1 MTDQIIGIDGP
12 AGSGKSTVA
21 RAVAERLGWTY
32 LDTGAMY
39 RAVTVLAMRAGV
51 DLADEAAILALAATA
66 DIALRPVVV
75 LNGED
80 VSVALRTPE
89 TNEGVS
95 IVASLPLVRAAM
107 VERQRAMAA
116 AESHGVV
123 VEGRDITT
131 VVFPE
136 APTKIFLT
144 ASLEERA
151 KRRGDE
157 TSASI
162 ARRDQ
167 ADESREAS
175 PLRQAA
181 DAHVID
187 TTGLTITEVVEEIV
201 RCHTNTS
208 SN

>member
-51 DLADEAAILALAATA
+51 DLADEAAVLALAATA
-66 DIALRPVVV
+66 DIALRPVVL

>member
-39 RAVTVLAMRAGV
+39 RAVTVLAMRVGV
-51 DLADEAAILALAATA
+51 DLADEAAVLALAATA

>member
-51 DLADEAAILALAATA
+51 DLADEAAVLALAATA
-66 DIALRPVVV
+66 DIALRPVVL

-144 ASLEERA
+144 ASLEQRA

>member
-51 DLADEAAILALAATA
+51 DLADETAVLALAATA
-66 DIALRPVVV
+66 DIALRPVVL

>member
-51 DLADEAAILALAATA
+51 DLADEAAVLALAATA

>member
-51 DLADEAAILALAATA
+51 DLADEAAVLALAATA
-66 DIALRPVVV
+66 DIALRPVVL

-107 VERQRAMAA
+107 GERQRAMAA

>member
-12 AGSGKSTVA
+12 AGSGKSAVA

-51 DLADEAAILALAATA
+51 DLADEAAVLALAATA
-66 DIALRPVVV
+66 DIALRPVVL

>member
-51 DLADEAAILALAATA
+51 DLADETAVLALAATA
-66 DIALRPVVV
+66 DIALRPVVL

-144 ASLEERA
+144 ASLEGRA

-187 TTGLTITEVVEEIV
+187 TTGLTITEVVKEIV

>member
-51 DLADEAAILALAATA
+51 DLADETAVLALAATA
-66 DIALRPVVV
+66 DIALRPVVL

-144 ASLEERA
+144 ASLEQRA